1 MRFLGVCQVM
11 KEEEMKN
18 IAHGENGRNP
28 SIFDFLRSKSEF
40 EYPTEDVKVYASTI
54 SKMNLGDLQTHAMDK
69 GIKPSPDR
77 RRLEAVLVN
86 QFKSVMSKRKAS
98 KASRKFTPE
107 QIENIE
113 LQRKKSLERA
123 GFLRTLS

>member
-1 MRFLGVCQVM
+1 
-11 KEEEMKN
+11 MKN
-18 IAHGENGRNP
+18 VAHGENGRNP
-28 SIFDFLRSKSEF
+28 SVFDFLRSKAEF
-40 EYPTEDVKVYASTI
+40 EYPTEDLKVYASVI

-86 QFKSVMSKRKAS
+86 QFKSVISKRNAS

-107 QIENIE
+107 QIESIE

-123 GFLRTLS
+123 GFLRTLT

>member
-1 MRFLGVCQVM
+1 
-11 KEEEMKN
+11 
-18 IAHGENGRNP
+18 
-28 SIFDFLRSKSEF
+28 
-40 EYPTEDVKVYASTI
+40 
-54 SKMNLGDLQTHAMDK
+54 MDK

-86 QFKSVMSKRKAS
+86 QFKTVMSKRKAS

-107 QIENIE
+107 QIETIE